1 LFDIDTFVFGQFA
14 KSPVFDSL
22 GQGKTTK
29 PKLNGSQKGKVDVKG
44 KGKADDQG
52 EGSDVD
58 DRLWVDMYEPTT
70 EVRVIPCDHF
80 PLLISSILIYL
91 SICLFMCLTSM
102 QVGRSSSAQEESRR
116 CPTVARRSFRRGTER
131 QIEEV

>member
-1 LFDIDTFVFGQFA
+1 MLDIDTFVFAQFA

-29 PKLNGSQKGKVDVKG
+29 PKLNGSQKGKADVKG
-44 KGKADDQG
+44 KGKADNQG
-52 EGSDVD
+52 GGPDVD

-70 EVRVIPCDHF
+70 EVCH
-80 PLLISSILIYL
+80 PLRPLPSARPIYSYL
-91 SICLFMCLTSM
+91 SICLSMCSTSM
-102 QVGRSSSAQEESRR
+102 QIGRSSSAQEESRR